1 MKKILIIDDSPS
13 YAYAL
18 RNHLQSEY
26 EIVVATNLQQAKKV
40 TTKDIDIFLVDIR
53 LDEKDIDNEDGL
65 VFLEWVKSKYP
76 EKPVILMT
84 AYKEFE
90 ERREELIK
98 KGASDLMTKPIFLSD
113 LKKKLNKLLKYPK
126 SITPNG

>member
-1 MKKILIIDDSPS
+1 MKNEKLLIIDDSPS

-18 RNHLQSEY
+18 RNYLQSEY

-76 EKPVILMT
+76 EKT
-84 AYKEFE
+84 SY
-90 ERREELIK
+90 
-98 KGASDLMTKPIFLSD
+98 
-113 LKKKLNKLLKYPK
+113 LND
-126 SITPNG
+126 SIQRV

>member
-1 MKKILIIDDSPS
+1 
-13 YAYAL
+13 
-18 RNHLQSEY
+18 
-26 EIVVATNLQQAKKV
+26 
-40 TTKDIDIFLVDIR
+40 
-53 LDEKDIDNEDGL
+53 
-65 VFLEWVKSKYP
+65 
-76 EKPVILMT
+76 MT

-113 LKKKLNKLLKYPK
+113 LKEKLNKLLKYPK